1 MKGSKILLLRTP
13 AQEKVLLNTS
23 SNENKKFLV
32 EKGINEMLEKR
43 AVKKVCQHKDQH
55 SQSQFLSN
63 LFLVMKKDL
72 GYRAVLNLIA
82 VLNRAFKPVSLDLME
97 S

>member
-1 MKGSKILLLRTP
+1 MQNSLAKDTSPR
-13 AQEKVLLNTS
+13 KVPLNTS

-43 AVKKVCQHKDQH
+43 AVKKVCQHQDQH
-55 SQSQFLSN
+55 FQSQFLSN
-63 LFLVMKKDL
+63 LFPVMKEDL
-72 GYRAVLNLIA
+72 GYRAVLNLKA
-82 VLNRAFKPVSLDLME
+82 VLNRAFKPVSLSLME

>member
-1 MKGSKILLLRTP
+1 MLRTP
-13 AQEKVLLNTS
+13 AQEKVPLNTS

-43 AVKKVCQHKDQH
+43 AVKKVCQHQDQH
-55 SQSQFLSN
+55 FQSQFLGN
-63 LFLVMKKDL
+63 LFPVMKEDL
-72 GYRAVLNLIA
+72 GYRAVLNLKA
-82 VLNRAFKPVSLDLME
+82 VLNRAFKPVSLSLTE